1 MLIFA
6 LRWLMF
12 PPHMCA
18 SVLCGAAAVVHDYL
32 PANLAS
38 FSPQQLQTA
47 VKAWNKLGYSNP
59 AVAQAAMRL
68 DSILPHLT
76 PDELQGTTAAVK

>member
-1 MLIFA
+1 ML
-6 LRWLMF
+6 WLMVSIVIIV
-12 PPHMCA
+12 P
-18 SVLCGAAAVVHDYL
+18 AAVVNDYL

-38 FSPQQLQTA
+38 FTPQQLQTA

-68 DSILPHLT
+68 DQILPHLA
-76 PDELQGTTAAVK
+76 PDEPHESSAART